1 MSVFARVVVAVVV
14 AGSVSLAAETL
25 AQMQPPA
32 GQRSP
37 TPGAERPATEEREV
51 EGQIRS
57 IDPATRELTLTDG
70 TRLVI
75 PEGAQLPPDVKEGAT
90 IIARYQ
96 EEGGAKVLTGIGVQP
111 SASPRTAPP
120 GGSPRRY

>member
-1 MSVFARVVVAVVV
+1 MQKVLVAIVV
-14 AGSVSLAAETL
+14 AGSLSLAAETL
-25 AQMQPPA
+25 AQTQPP
-32 GQRSP
+32 
-37 TPGAERPATEEREV
+37 PATEEREV

-57 IDPATRELTLTDG
+57 IDPATREVILMDG

-75 PEGAQLPPDVKEGAT
+75 PEGAQLPPDVREGAT

-96 EEGGAKVLTGIGVQP
+96 EEAGAKVLTGIGVQP